1 MVSSHNLR
9 VDARANRNRIL
20 SVARDAL
27 AADPATSLNA
37 IARIAGVGPGTLYR
51 HFPSREALVLGVF
64 RKEVDALVVLAPRL
78 LAKHSPL
85 KAFRIW
91 CVSVSKFG
99 KRKYGVADMLHA
111 VISDKDFQETY
122 WPMLDAVRQL
132 MIACERAGV
141 IHSGIDPEDFLTL
154 LSFLTQLPPS
164 KAGEVRVKRLLRLVF
179 RCVGVDETAWE
190 KQ

>member
-1 MVSSHNLR
+1 MVSSNNMR
-9 VDARANRNRIL
+9 VDARANRDRIL

-27 AADPATSLNA
+27 AADPTTSLNA
-37 IARIAGVGPGTLYR
+37 IAKISGVGPGTLYR

-64 RKEVDALVVLAPRL
+64 RQEVDALVVLAPKL
-78 LAKHSPL
+78 LAKYSPL

-99 KRKYGVADMLHA
+99 KRKHGIADMLHA
-111 VISDKDFQETY
+111 VISDKDFQATY

-132 MIACERAGV
+132 MNACERARVIRPGV
-141 IHSGIDPEDFLTL
+141 DPEDFLTL
-154 LSFLTQLPPS
+154 LSFLTQLPPN
-164 KAGEVRVKRLLRLVF
+164 KAGEVRVKRLLALVF
-179 RCVGVDETAWE
+179 RCVGVDETAWQ